1 MRTILTIGKYSIPN
15 RRLAILLDQTK
26 NIHDNIGEGNG
37 NSADI
42 MGILNFKVKSPS
54 YYTNMQDLRAFG
66 LVQGQDKNIRITPLG
81 LRAIS
86 EDTTQDT
93 TQAVLE
99 QVFDNFELWKKLRE
113 RFGNSVEHDTLSQ
126 TLAEITGA
134 EPPDETTTESVR
146 KAYLKDIQVLDGLT
160 TKQENQ
166 DGTVSVVE
174 VANKPRRETAKSNA
188 PRNVIGYITFPEF
201 SASPVQIK
209 DELSYVIALKLLD
222 AMGKRLEIDNKQV
235 QTLLKRIMIRV

>member
-1 MRTILTIGKYSIPN
+1 MRTIIEIGEYSIPN

-54 YYTNMQDLRAFG
+54 YYTNMQDLRAFS

-86 EDTTQDT
+86 EDT

-134 EPPDETTTESVR
+134 EPPDEKTTESIR
-146 KAYLKDIQVLDGLT
+146 KAYLKDIEVLAKSAT
-160 TKQENQ
+160 NQENQ
-166 DGTVSVVE
+166 NRTTRLVE
-174 VANKPRRETAKSNA
+174 VADIPVLTTAKSNA
-188 PRNVIGYITFPEF
+188 PKGAIGYITYPEF
-201 SASPVQIK
+201 SESPVQIK
-209 DELSYVIALKLLD
+209 DELSYEIAVKILE
-222 AMGKRLEIDNKQV
+222 AMGKRLDIGKKKEGV
-235 QTLLKRIMIRV
+235 QSLLQDSN